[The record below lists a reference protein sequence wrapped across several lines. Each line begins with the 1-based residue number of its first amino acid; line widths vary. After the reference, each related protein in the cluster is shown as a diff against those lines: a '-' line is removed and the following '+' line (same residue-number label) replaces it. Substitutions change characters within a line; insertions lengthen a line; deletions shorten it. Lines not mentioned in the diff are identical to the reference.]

1 MALESTVE
9 NGVSEGE
16 SESRVEVGIG
26 KISLSKSHG
35 FQSHSDKNKTCIIP

>member
-16 SESRVEVGIG
+16 FERVELANGQIN
-26 KISLSKSHG
+26 LSKYHVCLIFWDHNST
-35 FQSHSDKNKTCIIP
+35 FVS